1 MMTPHCAAALDTRI
15 WHLMDRLMDDPS
27 LPKRHRHVAGYSLEK
42 SKISSLT
49 ISVVVAIDVE
59 TEGQFTEHNEASF
72 EE

>member
-1 MMTPHCAAALDTRI
+1 MTPHCAAALDTRI

-27 LPKRHRHVAGYSLEK
+27 LPKHHRHVAGYSVEK
-42 SKISSLT
+42 CKISSLT

-59 TEGQFTEHNEASF
+59 TGGQFTEHNEASF